1 MGSIG
6 KRWTKQ
12 GSLSSVTQRAMIT
25 KHHNYNGLIT
35 KQRAMITEQGSINY
49 TGSLSR
55 VTQTHDD
62 LASPVCTYRPPA
74 PNTLHA
80 SLTDARIHLQLQLW
94 LQDARL
100 IPVQC
105 DKGTITL
112 AFPAIHHRRYV
123 PFRGPTDDI
132 PGLAGKQPA
141 LLTYVAAQSSFS
153 STWPSLLTRDVYTFV
168 GRHAIWWLSFCIR

>member
-1 MGSIG
+1 
-6 KRWTKQ
+6 
-12 GSLSSVTQRAMIT
+12 MIT

-80 SLTDARIHLQLQLW
+80 SLTDAR
-94 LQDARL
+94 
-100 IPVQC
+100 
-105 DKGTITL
+105 TS
-112 AFPAIHHRRYV
+112 PA
-123 PFRGPTDDI
+123 
-132 PGLAGKQPA
+132 PA
-141 LLTYVAAQSSFS
+141 VAAGCAAN
-153 STWPSLLTRDVYTFV
+153 TC
-168 GRHAIWWLSFCIR
+168 AM